1 MIVYHEEIKVE
12 TNGEVDI
19 INITDDLQN
28 IVKISKI
35 NNSIIQKMGI

>member
-1 MIVYHEEIKVE
+1 MIVYYEEIKVE

-19 INITDDLQN
+19 IDITDDLQN

-35 NNSIIQKMGI
+35 NNGIICKKHI